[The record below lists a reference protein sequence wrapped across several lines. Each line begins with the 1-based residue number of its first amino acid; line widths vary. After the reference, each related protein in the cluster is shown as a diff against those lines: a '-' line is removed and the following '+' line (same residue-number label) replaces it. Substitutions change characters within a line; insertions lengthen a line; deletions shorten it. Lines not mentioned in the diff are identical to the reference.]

1 MKYLQRT
8 FSPHLISTS
17 NLSNIKDDEWEKI
30 NKDKQTYMCTD
41 DPTID
46 DLLYPGFIF
55 SSEDAAEYFDKYM
68 MSWYYEDLRAFT
80 TPRGNLSKTNN
91 IIFIGQRPGHYGAHL
106 SKAESAWLLGPS
118 SKMLIKL
125 CKDANIYPY
134 FTNFYH
140 SHDTEIN
147 KDWFAIF
154 TEIVGL
160 SLLYETHYYKE
171 FEFKIVFL
179 GSYDEYDTLVKEL
192 NSINIKV
199 PGVTFKII
207 KIWHPAYLLR
217 SYSEEKYYQWLTN
230 LEKQLK

>member
-1 MKYLQRT
+1 MIMQHYLD
-8 FSPHLISTS
+8 I
-17 NLSNIKDDEWEKI
+17 I
-30 NKDKQTYMCTD
+30 
-41 DPTID
+41 
-46 DLLYPGFIF
+46 
-55 SSEDAAEYFDKYM
+55 
-68 MSWYYEDLRAFT
+68 RAFT
-80 TPRGNLSKTNN
+80 TPRGNLSKENN

-147 KDWFAIF
+147 KDWFNIF
-154 TEIVGL
+154 AEILDL
-160 SLLYETHYYKE
+160 SIMYEKFYQIE
-171 FEFKIVFL
+171 ELKIVFL
-179 GSYDEYDTLVKEL
+179 GSYPEYDGLIEQIK
-192 NSINIKV
+192 NSYPNSK
-199 PGVTFKII
+199 TKMKFKFI

-217 SYSEEKYYQWLTN
+217 SYSEEKYYDWLNN